1 MSHKATIDA
10 IRAEY
15 RDMRFMENQRKR
27 NDLAFQS
34 FIRTLCGYSTQIPK
48 AESAPALKRAQALI
62 AGTAPD
68 DPLAARVEW
77 MRAGSDAALAP
88 FIGMEKEKVKSI
100 EKMVKGLPIWTE
112 WAAEIKGLGLKGIGS
127 LIGEAGD
134 IGAYRSEAAFW
145 KRMGV
150 GVIDG
155 VAQGKLSKTASA
167 EMWITHGYNAK
178 RRSALWT
185 IGDVLIIK
193 QGAGTRYYDMY
204 IARKAVERQKL
215 EALGYTVKPG
225 GEIKAAERDTCVSD
239 QLVHRRAQ
247 RWVEKRLL
255 RHMYRAWKR
264 TMEAQDEARA
274 VGEVGTVPAHG
285 TDAHAEP
292 VAKDRVRVS
301 RRSGKSLPGRAKQT
315 AEARP

>member
-34 FIRTLCGYSTQIPK
+34 FIRTLCGYSTHIPK

-62 AGTAPD
+62 AGTVPD

-77 MRAGSDAALAP
+77 MRAGNDAACAP
-88 FIGMEKEKVKSI
+88 FIGMEKEKEKSI
-100 EKMVKGLPIWTE
+100 EKMVGALPIWTE
-112 WAAEIKGLGLKGIGS
+112 WAASIKGLGRKGIGS

-134 IGAYRSEAAFW
+134 IGSYRSEAAFW

-150 GVIDG
+150 GVIG
-155 VAQGKLSKTASA
+155 GIAQGKLTKTASA
-167 EMWITHGYNAK
+167 DTWIAHGYNAK

-185 IGDVLIIK
+185 IGDALIK
-193 QGAGTRYYDMY
+193 RGSGNYYYDMY

-225 GEIKAAERDTCVSD
+225 KEIKASERDTCISD

-247 RWVEKRLL
+247 RWMEKRLL

-301 RRSGKSLPGRAKQT
+301 RRSGKSLPGRANQT

>member
-34 FIRTLCGYSTQIPK
+34 FIRTLCGYSTHIPK

-77 MRAGSDAALAP
+77 MRAGNEAACAP
-88 FIGMEKEKVKSI
+88 FIGMEKEKVKAI
-100 EKMVKGLPIWTE
+100 EKMAKGLSIWTA
-112 WAAEIKGLGLKGIGS
+112 WAEPIQGIGAKGIGI

-155 VAQGKLSKTASA
+155 VAQGKLTKTASA
-167 EMWITHGYNAK
+167 DTWIAHGYNAK
-178 RRSALWT
+178 RRSALFT
-185 IGDVLIIK
+185 IGDSLIK
-193 QGAGTRYYDMY
+193 ATNSPYRAMY
-204 IARKAVERQKL
+204 LHRKEIERQKF
-215 EALGYTVKPG
+215 EALGYTIKPAAQ
-225 GEIKAAERDTCVSD
+225 IKEAERDTCISD
-239 QLVHRRAQ
+239 GHIHRRAQ
-247 RWVEKRLL
+247 RWMEKRLL

-285 TDAHAEP
+285 ADAHAEP

-301 RRSGKSLPGRAKQT
+301 RRSGKSLPGRASQT